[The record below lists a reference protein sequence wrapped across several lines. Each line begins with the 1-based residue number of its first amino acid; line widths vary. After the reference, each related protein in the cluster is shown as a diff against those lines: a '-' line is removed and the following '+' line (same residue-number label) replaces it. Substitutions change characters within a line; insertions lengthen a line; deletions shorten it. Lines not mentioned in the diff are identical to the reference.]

1 MIRSATAAAANAA
14 TIVAAALLLSSCI
27 PEGRP
32 EVESTRAN
40 AGPPVAAPA
49 PRPAPA
55 PTPSPTS
62 TKPVRTDF
70 WFEGRL
76 QQGALLMGRVPSGT
90 QNLRFEGEP
99 VEYGSDG
106 FFIIGLDRDSRSAVQ
121 LIATLDNGRTVER
134 TLNIAPGDW
143 KLEYI
148 NAPYR
153 AGVSSEAF
161 KARRGP
167 ELARIAAA
175 RNVDVTSDG
184 WRQDFIW
191 PVTGR
196 QSGFFGSQRVYQ
208 GKPGSYHGG
217 ADIAVPTG
225 TVFVAPA
232 DGVVTL
238 AANDDFTLEGKLII
252 VDHGMGLNSAFLHA
266 SEILVNEGDRVKQ
279 GQPIGKV
286 GQSGRAT
293 GPHLHWGLKWNDA
306 RIDPLLVAGPVT
318 R

>member
-1 MIRSATAAAANAA
+1 MAKSVLEVVIKAQDKASGKINKVNKSVKTMGSSSKKAGSSLAGMGAKALGAVAALSGLVVGMKKVVGLAMEQEKAEVRLAA
-14 TIVAAALLLSSCI
+14 TL
-27 PEGRP
+27 
-32 EVESTRAN
+32 N
-40 AGPPVAAPA
+40 
-49 PRPAPA
+49 
-55 PTPSPTS
+55 
-62 TKPVRTDF
+62 D
-70 WFEGRL
+70 
-76 QQGALLMGRVPSGT
+76 
-90 QNLRFEGEP
+90 
-99 VEYGSDG
+99 GS
-106 FFIIGLDRDSRSAVQ
+106 
-121 LIATLDNGRTVER
+121 TVER
-134 TLNIAPGDW
+134 TLNVAPGDW

-167 ELARIAAA
+167 ELARIVAA
-175 RNVDVTSDG
+175 RDVDVVSDG
-184 WRQDFIW
+184 WRQDFVW

-196 QSGFFGSQRVYQ
+196 QSGYFGSQRVYQ

-238 AANDDFTLEGKLII
+238 AAKDDFTLEGKLII
-252 VDHGMGLNSAFLHA
+252 IDHGMGLNSAFLHA

-293 GPHLHWGLKWNDA
+293 GPHLHWGLKWKDA
-306 RIDPLLVAGPVT
+306 RIDPLLVAGPPSE
-318 R
+318 

>member
-1 MIRSATAAAANAA
+1 MMRAKGFVLLTG
-14 TIVAAALLLSSCI
+14 VALMSCVA
-27 PEGRP
+27 EG
-32 EVESTRAN
+32 
-40 AGPPVAAPA
+40 GPPASGPVDTQETAIRPQANSAPSA
-49 PRPAPA
+49 RATGTTATTEPASSEP
-55 PTPSPTS
+55 
-62 TKPVRTDF
+62 KRVDF
-70 WFEGRL
+70 WFEGVPV
-76 QQGALLMGRVPSGT
+76 QGALLTGRVPSDT
-90 QNLRFEGEP
+90 VSLQFEGEDIDL
-99 VEYGSDG
+99 GDDG
-106 FFIIGLDRDSRSAVQ
+106 FFIVGLDRDSPAEV
-121 LIATLDNGRTVER
+121 TLAAKLKDGGAIER
-134 TLNIAPGDW
+134 HLSVAPGDW
-143 KLEYI
+143 KLEHI

-153 AGVSSEAF
+153 AGVSSAAF
-161 KARRGP
+161 QERRGA
-167 ELARIAAA
+167 ELAQIVASRSK
-175 RNVDVTSDG
+175 NVQSDG

-238 AANDDFTLEGKLII
+238 AARDEFTLEGKLII
-252 VDHGMGLNSAFLHA
+252 IDHGHGLNSAFLHA
-266 SEILVNEGDRVKQ
+266 SAILVNEGDRVRQ
-279 GQPIGKV
+279 GQPIGQV

-306 RIDPLLVAGPVT
+306 RIDPLLVAGPVP

>member
-1 MIRSATAAAANAA
+1 MIRSATVFLAS
-14 TIVAAALLLSSCI
+14 ALLLSSCV

-32 EVESTRAN
+32 EMESARAN
-40 AGPPVAAPA
+40 AGPPVVVPT
-49 PRPAPA
+49 PRPS
-55 PTPSPTS
+55 PSPTPAPPPAE
-62 TKPVRTDF
+62 PVRTGF
-70 WFEGRL
+70 WFEGPM
-76 QQGALLMGRVPSGT
+76 QQGALLTGRVPSGT
-90 QNLRFEGEP
+90 RMLTFEGEA
-99 VEYGSDG
+99 VDIGEDG
-106 FFIIGLDRDSRSAVQ
+106 FFIIGLDRDSKAEVRLV
-121 LIATLDNGRTVER
+121 ATLNDGRTVER
-134 TLNIAPGDW
+134 TLNVAPGDW

-167 ELARIAAA
+167 ELARIVAA
-175 RNVDVTSDG
+175 RDVDVVSDG

-225 TVFVAPA
+225 TIFVAPA

-238 AANDDFTLEGKLII
+238 AAKDDFTLEGKLII
-252 VDHGMGLNSAFLHA
+252 IDHGMGLNSAFLHA

-293 GPHLHWGLKWNDA
+293 GPHLHWGLKWKDA
-306 RIDPLLVAGPVT
+306 RIDPLLVAGPPSG
-318 R
+318 